1 MEVSVNF
8 RRAIF
13 AISLTVVPV
22 LPAAAASGCKPP
34 QALHSMA
41 MTLLPDGRFA
51 APVVFG
57 ETPGTLILDSADVA
71 ELPKDLGRNKKAPS
85 IQGGLG
91 DLNINPPNLAGIAGT
106 LTEKTVQKLGLTPNV
121 MASQVLGAGG
131 HSSKYKATVDQF
143 AFQGLTPFRT
153 QFLVSPDRSGAK
165 HSGSFSINNYKQFN
179 FDVDLDFPGRTV
191 RFMSRDHCRGDAV
204 DWSAPTV
211 ESLKFTIDGNGYIRF
226 PVTVDGKKL
235 SAVLDT
241 GSPITTLDF
250 GVAGRRLRVKEND
263 PTLTIVNKTTDGRA
277 IYSRPFQSI
286 AFGDVNVPNPTIVL
300 VPGIASRGEAPRTG
314 SRISRSNKGS
324 SPPLIIGMSVLRQLR
339 VHIAFDEKR
348 LYFAQSEAESP

>member
-1 MEVSVNF
+1 MNF

-13 AISLTVVPV
+13 VIFLTVVPV

-34 QALHSMA
+34 QVLHSMA
-41 MTLLPDGRFA
+41 MTLLSDGRFA

-106 LTEKTVQKLGLTPNV
+106 LTEKTAQKFGLTPTV
-121 MASQVLGAGG
+121 IGAGG
-131 HSSKYKATVDQF
+131 PSSKYKATVDQF

-153 QFLVSPDRSGAK
+153 QFLVSPDDRSGAE
-165 HSGSFSINNYKQFN
+165 HSGSFSINNYRQFN

-191 RFMSRDHCRGDAV
+191 RFMSRDHCREDAV
-204 DWSAPTV
+204 DWSAPTI

-250 GVAGRRLRVKEND
+250 GVAGRRLRVQEND
-263 PTLTIVNKTTDGRA
+263 PALTIVNKTADGRA

-300 VPGIASRGEAPRTG
+300 VPGVASRGEAPRTG
-314 SRISRSNKGS
+314 SRISRSSRGS
-324 SPPLIIGMSVLRQLR
+324 SPPLIVGMSVLRQLR

-348 LYFAQSEAESP
+348 LYFARSEAESP